1 MFRNRLGSVFMIYYF
16 NAIKSLVDTKAKNSL
31 TSYPAAGYLR
41 GHCGPAFPLRRSKKG
56 ILILLTELVE
66 GNNGKD
72 KNSNYNS
79 PPPFCWQSFASMTDC
94 MINDTFPSRLSKMGR
109 FL

>member
-1 MFRNRLGSVFMIYYF
+1 MIYYF

-31 TSYPAAGYLR
+31 TSYPERAICAAAAARPSL
-41 GHCGPAFPLRRSKKG
+41 PFTPLKKG

-72 KNSNYNS
+72 KNSNYYS
-79 PPPFCWQSFASMTDC
+79 PPPRTPLSLAKLCLYD
-94 MINDTFPSRLSKMGR
+94 RLYDK
-109 FL
+109 